1 MKLDILDSNNFD
13 HLCKLYS
20 ILKKHITEMEKKI
33 THAKSVHRLDV
44 YEQVDEEI
52 LLFGDI
58 VETIKLQAKD
68 VLMNEMKIMEE
79 RLQRLRSGAN
89 FFD

>member
-1 MKLDILDSNNFD
+1 
-13 HLCKLYS
+13 
-20 ILKKHITEMEKKI
+20 MEKKI
-33 THAKSVHRLDV
+33 AHAKSVHRLDV

-58 VETIKLQAKD
+58 VETIKVQAKE
-68 VLMNEMKIMEE
+68 VVTNEMKIMEE
-79 RLQRLRSGAN
+79 RMKRLQSGVN